1 MVYFTL
7 KDSSDDACTTLIA
20 ECNKY
25 LKNHDG
31 VKFFAVGKLAS
42 EYDRPVN
49 VRDFDIALNVVF
61 DTKEAPDAY
70 QVIPDHLEFIA
81 RNKENWEQVRV
92 LDAHVE

>member
-7 KDSSDDACTTLIA
+7 KDSSDDACTGLIS

-31 VKFFAVGKLAS
+31 IEFFAVGRVAS

-49 VRDFDIALNVVF
+49 VRDFDVALNVVF
-61 DTKEAPDAY
+61 STKEAHDKY
-70 QVIPDHLEFIA
+70 QVAPEHLEFIDK
-81 RNKENWEQVRV
+81 NKENWEQVRV
-92 LDAHVE
+92 LDAHVS